1 MDYTNND
8 IVACLRQ
15 YEMFANSLDMITNP
29 KDRDN
34 IYHQLDRL
42 EEKLIKLTN
51 ELYEEEYVT
60 LLNRKTSLLDEEKTR
75 ITMLIELISQRLTY
89 IETRKNNHKL
99 LVGHEVNYG
108 SVLGE
113 NLLGELEE
121 RIKIIDK
128 YTKNIK
134 EKEEILKTL
143 EDVNNKMTLA
153 EEKIKINEALNREL
167 ESKMIEV
174 LQGAFIKLKLYDYT
188 KNSEEIEKAYKE
200 LEYSLNL
207 ARDNVKMAEAGG
219 GDVLSECEEMMASV
233 KKDYDEYKE
242 KYNIL
247 KLMEIFNTKVRSY
260 EDLLNKR
267 EKIGD
272 IFDNL
277 TNTKLYELTYPEI
290 NKEYNTIKIEK
301 QDINTYNYLLIEK
314 NEKDAKIKEI
324 DDENNSE
331 KFRKVLE
338 DLIANEKKKKQ
349 EQIKEEQRKIEE
361 AMQKRQE
368 VERKKQQE
376 LLKRQKLAQESR
388 KKEMEQR
395 IKQLLEEKE
404 KSILSKEKLEETN
417 PNGYSFETIKNKV
430 NNPTPERKPL
440 TTNSPITT
448 SHIEKPTEKKTIST
462 SPISTYEIPP
472 KEMSREV
479 PKPVFTERE
488 EPKSDIEKELFA
500 EFSRTSPLPKDD
512 EPEEFWT
519 TEETNLLASDEI
531 PVIGNN
537 TINKEKMAT
546 TLPNSDFD
554 TYMKSF
560 NEPAPKKESDAF
572 FGSDTIFPDIP
583 VGDLR

>member
-121 RIKIIDK
+121 RIKIIEK

-207 ARDNVKMAEAGG
+207 ARDNVKMAENGG
-219 GDVLSECEEMMASV
+219 GDILSECEEMMASV

-267 EKIGD
+267 EKIND
-272 IFDNL
+272 IFGNL

-324 DDENNSE
+324 DEENNSE

-376 LLKRQKLAQESR
+376 LLKRQKQAQESL
-388 KKEMEQR
+388 KKEM
-395 IKQLLEEKE
+395 
-404 KSILSKEKLEETN
+404 
-417 PNGYSFETIKNKV
+417 
-430 NNPTPERKPL
+430 
-440 TTNSPITT
+440 
-448 SHIEKPTEKKTIST
+448 
-462 SPISTYEIPP
+462 
-472 KEMSREV
+472 
-479 PKPVFTERE
+479 
-488 EPKSDIEKELFA
+488 
-500 EFSRTSPLPKDD
+500 
-512 EPEEFWT
+512 
-519 TEETNLLASDEI
+519 
-531 PVIGNN
+531 
-537 TINKEKMAT
+537 
-546 TLPNSDFD
+546 
-554 TYMKSF
+554 
-560 NEPAPKKESDAF
+560 
-572 FGSDTIFPDIP
+572 
-583 VGDLR
+583 

>member
-121 RIKIIDK
+121 RIKIIEK

-207 ARDNVKMAEAGG
+207 ARDNVKMAENGG
-219 GDVLSECEEMMASV
+219 GDILSECEEMMASV

-267 EKIGD
+267 EKIND
-272 IFDNL
+272 IFGNL

-324 DDENNSE
+324 DEENNSE

-349 EQIKEEQRKIEE
+349 CGIDATLINPRFLTGLDT
-361 AMQKRQE
+361 
-368 VERKKQQE
+368 E
-376 LLKRQKLAQESR
+376 LLENLKSSHDLVITLEDGQVDGGFGEKVTRYYGNSDVKVLNFGA
-388 KKEMEQR
+388 KKEFTDRVPVADLYQR
-395 IKQLLEEKE
+395 YHLTKE
-404 KSILSKEKLEETN
+404 LIVDD
-417 PNGYSFETIKNKV
+417 IKNTICDKV
-430 NNPTPERKPL
+430 SK
-440 TTNSPITT
+440 
-448 SHIEKPTEKKTIST
+448 
-462 SPISTYEIPP
+462 
-472 KEMSREV
+472 
-479 PKPVFTERE
+479 
-488 EPKSDIEKELFA
+488 
-500 EFSRTSPLPKDD
+500 
-512 EPEEFWT
+512 
-519 TEETNLLASDEI
+519 
-531 PVIGNN
+531 
-537 TINKEKMAT
+537 
-546 TLPNSDFD
+546 
-554 TYMKSF
+554 
-560 NEPAPKKESDAF
+560 
-572 FGSDTIFPDIP
+572 
-583 VGDLR
+583 

>member
-121 RIKIIDK
+121 RIKIIEK

-207 ARDNVKMAEAGG
+207 ARDNVKMAENGG
-219 GDVLSECEEMMASV
+219 GDILSECEEMMASV

-267 EKIGD
+267 EKIND
-272 IFDNL
+272 IFGNL

-324 DDENNSE
+324 DEENNSE

-376 LLKRQKLAQESR
+376 LLKRQKQAQESR

-430 NNPTPERKPL
+430 NNPASERKSL
-440 TTNSPITT
+440 TPNITSHLQEEKAISPSPIN
-448 SHIEKPTEKKTIST
+448 
-462 SPISTYEIPP
+462 TYEAPP
-472 KEMSREV
+472 KENSREV

-546 TLPNSDFD
+546 SLPNSDFD

-560 NEPAPKKESDAF
+560 NEPAPKKESNAF

-583 VGDLR
+583 VGDLRW

>member
-121 RIKIIDK
+121 RIKIIEK

-207 ARDNVKMAEAGG
+207 ARDNVKMAENGG
-219 GDVLSECEEMMASV
+219 GDILSECEEMMASV

-267 EKIGD
+267 EKIND
-272 IFDNL
+272 IFGNL

-324 DDENNSE
+324 DEENNSE

-376 LLKRQKLAQESR
+376 LLKRQKQAQESR

-430 NNPTPERKPL
+430 NNPAPERKSL
-440 TTNSPITT
+440 TPNITSHLPEEKAISPSPIN
-448 SHIEKPTEKKTIST
+448 
-462 SPISTYEIPP
+462 TYEAPP
-472 KEMSREV
+472 KENSREV
-479 PKPVFTERE
+479 TKPVFTERE

-546 TLPNSDFD
+546 SLPNSDFD

-560 NEPAPKKESDAF
+560 NEPAPKKESNAF

>member
-89 IETRKNNHKL
+89 IEQRKNNHKL
-99 LVGHEVNYG
+99 LVGHEVSYG

-134 EKEEILKTL
+134 EKEEILKTI

-167 ESKMIEV
+167 ENKMIEV

-207 ARDNVKMAEAGG
+207 ARDNVKMAENSGG
-219 GDVLSECEEMMASV
+219 EVLSECEEMMNSV
-233 KKDYDEYKE
+233 KRDYDEYKE

-247 KLMEIFNTKVRSY
+247 KLMEIFNTKVRNY
-260 EDLLNKR
+260 DELLTKR
-267 EKIGD
+267 EKIND
-272 IFDNL
+272 IFSNL
-277 TNTKLYELTYPEI
+277 TETKLYQLTYSEI

-324 DDENNSE
+324 DDENASE
-331 KFRKVLE
+331 KFKKVLE

-349 EQIKEEQRKIEE
+349 EEIKEEQRKIEE
-361 AMQKRQE
+361 AIQKRQE
-368 VERKKQQE
+368 VERRKQQE
-376 LLKRQKLAQESR
+376 ILKRQKLAQESR

-404 KSILSKEKLEETN
+404 KSILAKEKQEEA
-417 PNGYSFETIKNKV
+417 PSGYSFETIKNKV
-430 NNPTPERKPL
+430 NNQTVERKPYTSSLPSKEEVTLSPLGL
-440 TTNSPITT
+440 TNKE
-448 SHIEKPTEKKTIST
+448 EK
-462 SPISTYEIPP
+462 
-472 KEMSREV
+472 
-479 PKPVFTERE
+479 E
-488 EPKSDIEKELFA
+488 EEKSDIEKELFA
-500 EFSRTSPLPKDD
+500 EFSRTSPLPKE

-546 TLPNSDFD
+546 SLPSSDFD

-560 NEPAPKKESDAF
+560 NEPEPKKEETF
-572 FGSDTIFPDIP
+572 FGDSNIFPDIP

>member
-113 NLLGELEE
+113 NLLDELEE
-121 RIKIIDK
+121 RIKIIEK

-207 ARDNVKMAEAGG
+207 ARDNVKMAETGG
-219 GDVLSECEEMMASV
+219 GDVLSECEEMVASV

-267 EKIGD
+267 EKIND
-272 IFDNL
+272 IFSNL

-324 DDENNSE
+324 DEENNSE

-376 LLKRQKLAQESR
+376 LLKRQKQAQESR

-430 NNPTPERKPL
+430 NNHSPERKTL
-440 TTNSPITT
+440 TPNIT
-448 SHIEKPTEKKTIST
+448 SNMQEKTISP
-462 SPISTYEIPP
+462 SPINTYETPP
-472 KEMSREV
+472 KDNSREV
-479 PKPVFTERE
+479 PTQVFTEKE

-546 TLPNSDFD
+546 SLPSSDFD
-554 TYMKSF
+554 TYMKNF
-560 NEPAPKKESDAF
+560 NEPAPKKENNAF

>member
-1 MDYTNND
+1 
-8 IVACLRQ
+8 
-15 YEMFANSLDMITNP
+15 
-29 KDRDN
+29 
-34 IYHQLDRL
+34 
-42 EEKLIKLTN
+42 
-51 ELYEEEYVT
+51 
-60 LLNRKTSLLDEEKTR
+60 
-75 ITMLIELISQRLTY
+75 
-89 IETRKNNHKL
+89 
-99 LVGHEVNYG
+99 
-108 SVLGE
+108 
-113 NLLGELEE
+113 
-121 RIKIIDK
+121 
-128 YTKNIK
+128 
-134 EKEEILKTL
+134 
-143 EDVNNKMTLA
+143 
-153 EEKIKINEALNREL
+153 
-167 ESKMIEV
+167 
-174 LQGAFIKLKLYDYT
+174 
-188 KNSEEIEKAYKE
+188 
-200 LEYSLNL
+200 
-207 ARDNVKMAEAGG
+207 MAENGG
-219 GDVLSECEEMMASV
+219 GDILSECEEMMASV

-267 EKIGD
+267 EKIND
-272 IFDNL
+272 IFGNL

-324 DDENNSE
+324 DEENNSE

-376 LLKRQKLAQESR
+376 LLKRQKQAQESR

-430 NNPTPERKPL
+430 NNPAPERKSL
-440 TTNSPITT
+440 TPNITSHLPEEKAISPSPIN
-448 SHIEKPTEKKTIST
+448 
-462 SPISTYEIPP
+462 TYEAPP
-472 KEMSREV
+472 KENSREV

-546 TLPNSDFD
+546 SLPNSDFD

-560 NEPAPKKESDAF
+560 NEPAPKKESNAF